1 MTGGEDRFA
10 DLPGAIRLCYRTHGD
25 ASGEPLVLIAGLGQQ
40 LISWPEPL
48 VERLVAGGYHVLR
61 FDNRDAGRSSRIR
74 IRPPGPVRQL
84 TRRVRSDQY
93 TLHDMADD
101 TVALMDQAGFSNA
114 HVVGM
119 SMGGMIAQTIAAH
132 HPEHVRTLT
141 SIFSTT
147 GDRRAGKIA
156 LTTMLLMG
164 RPPATTREQAAERG
178 VQMMRHIGSRQF
190 AASAQDI
197 RLAARANWDRGDGA
211 NAGAAVAR
219 QIGAIYASGDRTAEL
234 RRITVPTLVI
244 HGDRDPMVNPS
255 GGRATAAAIPGARFV
270 EIPGMGHD
278 LGAWPQ
284 LLGLVQGHVDGSRA
298 LSAI

>member
-1 MTGGEDRFA
+1 
-10 DLPGAIRLCYRTHGD
+10 
-25 ASGEPLVLIAGLGQQ
+25 VLIAGLGQQ

-48 VERLVAGGYHVLR
+48 VERLVAGGYRVLR
-61 FDNRDAGRSSRIR
+61 FDNRDAGRSSRIA

-84 TRRVRSDQY
+84 TRRVGSDQY
-93 TLHDMADD
+93 TLHEMAGD
-101 TVALMDQAGFSNA
+101 TVALMHQAGLRGA

-119 SMGGMIAQTIAAH
+119 SMGGMIAAN
-132 HPEHVRTLT
+132 HPARVRTLT

-164 RPPATTREQAAERG
+164 RPPAKTRDHAAERG

-190 AASAQDI
+190 ASSVDEIRRAAQ
-197 RLAARANWDRGDGA
+197 ANWDRGDGA
-211 NAGAAVAR
+211 NAGAGVAR

-234 RRITVPTLVI
+234 RRITAPTLVI

-270 EIPGMGHD
+270 EIAGMGHD

-284 LLGLVQGHVDGSRA
+284 LLDLVQEAHRRLARAACGLSRSTA
-298 LSAI
+298 